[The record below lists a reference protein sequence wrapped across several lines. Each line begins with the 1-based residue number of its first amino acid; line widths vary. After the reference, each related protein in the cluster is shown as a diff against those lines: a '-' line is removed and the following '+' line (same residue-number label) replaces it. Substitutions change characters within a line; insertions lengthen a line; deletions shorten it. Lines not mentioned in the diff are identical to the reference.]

1 MELFMMIGMN
11 MVNHYNISQ
20 KEKINMNKEQ
30 KLAIMKDRYN
40 KLKENGKNIDSAG
53 VLKKLARQIR
63 NLEN

>member
-1 MELFMMIGMN
+1 
-11 MVNHYNISQ
+11 
-20 KEKINMNKEQ
+20 MNKEQ